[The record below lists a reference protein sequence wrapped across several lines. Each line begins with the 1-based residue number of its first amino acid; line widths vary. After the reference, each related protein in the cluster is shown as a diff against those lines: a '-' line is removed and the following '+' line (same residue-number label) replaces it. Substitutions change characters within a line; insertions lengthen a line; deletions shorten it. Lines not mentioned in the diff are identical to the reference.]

1 MKSILIL
8 GSSGMLGKQLSKYL
22 KKFFKVSHNGL
33 TRRKLDLTKKKYLK
47 KILNK
52 DLDLIINCAAETDI
66 DRCEK
71 NKVNCDIINFQ
82 ISKNIFEIAREHS
95 YKFKYIFISTDQFY
109 NNKKNSLEKDKLSML
124 NEYSKSKRKAEKIVL
139 ANNGIILRTNFFGKT
154 ISNKS
159 FSDWVYKKFRSEKK
173 FYLFNDIYFSPVRID
188 TLSRAIKKIILNPV
202 KRSAIYNIGSTNGLS
217 KKDFAIF
224 FAKKCGIYN
233 KNYEISTS
241 KKILNTNRSKYM
253 IMNSSKFKKEFKF
266 NFKSLK
272 KEIIDEIKN
281 YKN

>member
-95 YKFKYIFISTDQFY
+95 YKFK
-109 NNKKNSLEKDKLSML
+109 
-124 NEYSKSKRKAEKIVL
+124 
-139 ANNGIILRTNFFGKT
+139 
-154 ISNKS
+154 
-159 FSDWVYKKFRSEKK
+159 
-173 FYLFNDIYFSPVRID
+173 
-188 TLSRAIKKIILNPV
+188 
-202 KRSAIYNIGSTNGLS
+202 
-217 KKDFAIF
+217 
-224 FAKKCGIYN
+224 
-233 KNYEISTS
+233 
-241 KKILNTNRSKYM
+241 
-253 IMNSSKFKKEFKF
+253 
-266 NFKSLK
+266 
-272 KEIIDEIKN
+272 
-281 YKN
+281 